1 MPQQNVALLAF
12 NRGLISPLALARTDL
27 KRTALSAEIMT
38 NWMARALGSMMLRP
52 GLGYLASSR
61 NDLTARYLPF
71 VFSIGDTALVELTD
85 QTMRIWIGDEPI
97 TRPAVSTAV
106 TNGTFAT
113 DLTGWSDN
121 DEAGAA
127 STWGG
132 ESMQLVG
139 TGTSAAIRRQ
149 TLTVAAADQNVEH
162 ALRIDIGRGPVTL
175 RVGSTSGGDEY
186 ITETALEDGSHSLA
200 FTPTGAS
207 VYVQFSSTLERAT
220 LVDSCTIEASGVVE
234 ISAPWTESALQY
246 VRAKQSG
253 DVLFVACQGYQ
264 QRRIERRATKSW
276 SVVKYKTDDGPFRS
290 PNTGPI
296 TITPSGLA
304 GNITLTASKPIFRSG
319 HVGALWQL
327 TSVGQLVEQ
336 TASAQNTFTN
346 EIRITGVDASRIYTI
361 VISGLSASGS
371 TVTLQRSLDEPGN
384 WEDVPTKTWTADT
397 TETYDDG
404 LDNQIVYYRIG
415 VKTGD
420 YAGGTIIM
428 TLQTGTGSITG
439 RVRITAFSSSTS
451 VSAEV
456 LDDLGDD
463 AATDN
468 WAEGKWSDYRGW
480 PTAVAFVEG
489 RLTWSGKNSFDAS
502 QSDAYS
508 AFDAETEGDSG
519 PISRTIGSGPVD
531 NINWMLSL
539 QRLILGAEGAE
550 HSARSSSFDE
560 PITPTNFQ
568 IKEAS
573 TQGSAAVDAVKIDS
587 RGVFVQRGG
596 TRVMELSFNGD
607 VYDYVPTELSAL
619 IPEIGQ
625 PGIVRIAAQRQPD
638 TRIHFVRSD
647 GTVAVLVFDRAENLA
662 CWLEVE
668 TDGEVEDVVVLPG
681 AAGDSEDAVYYLVK
695 RSIDGSDKRYL
706 ERWATEAQCRGE
718 ALNRQADSFVVISQ
732 APSATISGIDHLEGK
747 EVVVWGDGLDRGT
760 YTVSSG
766 AITVSNEVTSGIVGI
781 GYEARWKSS
790 KLAYAAGIG
799 TGLLQKKKINQL
811 GVILWNTHHQG
822 LKYGPS
828 LDEDDLSDLPGRENG
843 EVVADGTI
851 YATYDEESFPF
862 DGTWDTD
869 SRLCLVAEAPR
880 PCTILA
886 AVISVEAHDKH

>member
-27 KRTALSAEIMT
+27 KRSALSAEIMT

-52 GLGYLASSR
+52 GLGYLGSSR
-61 NDLTARYLPF
+61 DDAAARFLPF

-85 QTMRIWIGDEPI
+85 QTMRIWIDDEPM
-97 TRPAVSTAV
+97 TRPSVSTTV
-106 TNGTFAT
+106 TNGTFASN
-113 DLTGWSDN
+113 LTGWSDD

-127 STWGG
+127 STWVSG
-132 ESMQLVG
+132 SMQLVG

-149 TLTVAAADQNVEH
+149 TLTVASGDQSVEH
-162 ALRIDIGRGPVTL
+162 ALRIEIQRGPVTL

-186 ITETALEDGSHSLA
+186 ITETTLEDGTHSLA

-207 VYVQFSSTLERAT
+207 VYIQFSSTLERIT
-220 LVDSCTIEASGVVE
+220 LVDSCVIESAGVVE
-234 ISAPWTESALQY
+234 ITAPWTEASLSY
-246 VRAKQSG
+246 VREKQSG
-253 DVLFVACQGYQ
+253 DVLFVACLGYQ

-276 SVVKYKTDDGPFRS
+276 SVVKYKTDDGPFRTE
-290 PNTGPI
+290 NTGPI
-296 TITPSGLA
+296 TITPSGLS
-304 GNITLTASKPIFRSG
+304 GNITLTASKPLFRSG

-327 TSVGQLVEQ
+327 TSTGQVVEQ
-336 TASAQNTFTN
+336 TATAQNTFTN

-361 VISGLSASGS
+361 VISGLTASGS

-384 WEDVPTKTWTADT
+384 WEDVPSKTWTADA

-420 YAGGTIIM
+420 YVAGTIVM

-463 AATDN
+463 VATDN

-489 RLTWSGKNSFDAS
+489 RLAWAGKNGVDIS
-502 QSDAYS
+502 QSDAYH

-531 NINWMLSL
+531 TINWLLAL

-560 PITPTNFQ
+560 PMTPTNFQ

-573 TQGSAAVDAVKIDS
+573 TQGSAAVDAAKIDS
-587 RGVFVQRGG
+587 RGVYVQRGG
-596 TRVMELSFNGD
+596 TRAMELSFNAE
-607 VYDYVPTELSAL
+607 VYDYATTELSAL

-625 PGIVRIAAQRQPD
+625 PGIVRIAVQRQPD

-681 AAGDSEDAVYYLVK
+681 AAGDSEDAVYYHVN
-695 RSIDGSDKRYL
+695 RTIDGSTKRFL
-706 ERWATEAQCRGE
+706 ERWATESQCQGGTI
-718 ALNRQADSFVVISQ
+718 NRQADSFI
-732 APSATISGIDHLEGK
+732 AYNGPSTLTIPVAHLEGE
-747 EVVVWGDGLDRGT
+747 EVVAWGGGADLGT
-760 YTVSSG
+760 FTVSSG
-766 AITVSNEVTSGIVGI
+766 QITLSSPVSQACVGI
-781 GYEARWKSS
+781 GYDAQWKSS
-790 KLAYAAGIG
+790 KLAYAAGMG
-799 TGLLQKKKINQL
+799 TGLLQKKKVNQL

-822 LKYGPS
+822 LQYGP
-828 LDEDDLSDLPGRENG
+828 DFDHLSDLPGRESG
-843 EVVADGTI
+843 AVVEDGTI
-851 YATYDEESFPF
+851 YNTYDEEAFPF
-862 DGTWDTD
+862 DGVWDTD
-869 SRLCLVAEAPR
+869 SRLCLLAQAPR

-886 AVISVEAHDKH
+886 AVLSVETHDKH